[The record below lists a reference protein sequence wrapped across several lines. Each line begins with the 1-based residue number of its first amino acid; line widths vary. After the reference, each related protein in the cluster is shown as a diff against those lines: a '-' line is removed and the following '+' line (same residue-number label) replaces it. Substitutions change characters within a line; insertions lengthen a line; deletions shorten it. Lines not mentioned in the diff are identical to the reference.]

1 MSGEASR
8 PYARRDEQHR
18 FEIPSGLRN
27 GAGGRGRSRFDG
39 VTGSRR
45 RRFGMA
51 SCGHQH
57 LRPFTPLRGT
67 PSNRDSGGR
76 DLRCVRHTRID
87 RAAASTHPSA
97 ARPTAATTSRDSLAR
112 SRAASR
118 RRLREQL
125 RAHLRRHR
133 YGYDAER
140 ACPIA
145 AHPRAACPCARR
157 TPCDCSEPRSKPACA
172 RLHRRHLYKTSTR

>member
-8 PYARRDEQHR
+8 PYARRDEQR
-18 FEIPSGLRN
+18 RVEIPSSPHRGD
-27 GAGGRGRSRFDG
+27 GGRGRSRLDG
-39 VTGSRR
+39 VTGSRHG
-45 RRFGMA
+45 RFGMA
-51 SCGHQH
+51 SCGHHH
-57 LRPFTPLRGT
+57 LRQRTPLRGT
-67 PSNRDSGGR
+67 PSNRDSRGR
-76 DLRCVRHTRID
+76 DLRCVRHTRLD

-97 ARPTAATTSRDSLAR
+97 ARPTAATTSRDSLAT

-145 AHPRAACPCARR
+145 AHPRAARACARP
-157 TPCDCSEPRSKPACA
+157 TPYDRSEPRSTPACA

>member
-8 PYARRDEQHR
+8 PYARRDEQRR
-18 FEIPSGLRN
+18 FEIPSSLHN

-39 VTGSRR
+39 VTGSRN

-51 SCGHQH
+51 SCGHPH
-57 LRPFTPLRGT
+57 LRQRTPLRGT

-76 DLRCVRHTRID
+76 DLRCVRHTRLD

-97 ARPTAATTSRDSLAR
+97 ARPTAATTSRDSLAT
-112 SRAASR
+112 SRATSR

-125 RAHLRRHR
+125 LAHLRRHR

-145 AHPRAACPCARR
+145 AHPRAACACARP
-157 TPCDCSEPRSKPACA
+157 TPYDRSEPRSTPACA
-172 RLHRRHLYKTSTR
+172 RLHGRRHP